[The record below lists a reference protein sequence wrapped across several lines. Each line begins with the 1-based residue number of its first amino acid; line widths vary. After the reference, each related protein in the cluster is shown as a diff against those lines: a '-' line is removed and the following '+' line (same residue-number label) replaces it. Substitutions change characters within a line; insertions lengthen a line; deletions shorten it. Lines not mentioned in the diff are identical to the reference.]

1 MKRRIL
7 TPAGVLAGVILALA
21 FVFPGGV
28 LADAG
33 GDANAGDV
41 WVDTAGA
48 PPGPGHE
55 MDPHLPCQSINLW
68 GDKLAD
74 SGGTYTIDGWPPSGN
89 KQQAYSSTWSYD
101 QSSGGSQVISVID
114 FQALIQQ
121 AAANGDTPAN
131 NGYHFKL
138 EFSQDPQKHKTFW
151 VDCPPPSQ
159 QGTQQGT
166 QGTPTQGTAPQNA
179 SGTSPGQA
187 APRSMVL
194 GERVSGGTH
203 RRHRAHRRHR
213 KHHKV
218 RKQAVLPAFAG

>member
-28 LADAG
+28 LADPG

-101 QSSGGSQVISVID
+101 QSSGGSSRS
-114 FQALIQQ
+114 
-121 AAANGDTPAN
+121 PA
-131 NGYHFKL
+131 
-138 EFSQDPQKHKTFW
+138 
-151 VDCPPPSQ
+151 
-159 QGTQQGT
+159 
-166 QGTPTQGTAPQNA
+166 GTA
-179 SGTSPGQA
+179 SGWGGSSTNCSSS
-187 APRSMVL
+187 RS
-194 GERVSGGTH
+194 ST
-203 RRHRAHRRHR
+203 RR
-213 KHHKV
+213 
-218 RKQAVLPAFAG
+218 